1 MNAEYIM
8 QQLRRIVGANMRQ
21 LQSADLVVKNEGGT
35 KTRRGAIAIG
45 ERHGIQRILDDM
57 CVTFDIDP
65 WNCMGEEGK

>member
-1 MNAEYIM
+1 MKADYIM

-21 LQSADLVVKNEGGT
+21 LQAADQAVKNEGGT
-35 KTRRGAIAIG
+35 KSRRGAIAVG

-65 WNCMGEEGK
+65 WACIEEAK

>member
-65 WNCMGEEGK
+65 WNCMGAEGK